1 VRLHNGYCL
10 TYLNR
15 HTLRRCDHVNKRHRE
30 NSHQD
35 GSLYSHGVYH
45 FFSGLQTCAKTD
57 KFATIKILHGLNM
70 FQDLQGEKEA
80 VDWLMT
86 IIVKA

>member
-1 VRLHNGYCL
+1 MV
-10 TYLNR
+10 
-15 HTLRRCDHVNKRHRE
+15 
-30 NSHQD
+30 S
-35 GSLYSHGVYH
+35 YH

-57 KFATIKILHGLNM
+57 KFAAIKILHGLNM
-70 FQDLQGEKEA
+70 FQDLQSEKEA

>member
-1 VRLHNGYCL
+1 MSTKDIVKTL
-10 TYLNR
+10 T
-15 HTLRRCDHVNKRHRE
+15 KM
-30 NSHQD
+30 
-35 GSLYSHGVYH
+35 GVYIPMVSYH

-57 KFATIKILHGLNM
+57 KFAAIKILHGLNM
-70 FQDLQGEKEA
+70 FQDLQSEKEA

>member
-1 VRLHNGYCL
+1 MA
-10 TYLNR
+10 TYRIVEL
-15 HTLRRCDHVNKRHRE
+15 LDDE
-30 NSHQD
+30 N
-35 GSLYSHGVYH
+35 
-45 FFSGLQTCAKTD
+45 A
-57 KFATIKILHGLNM
+57 AIKILHGLNM